1 MRITPQH
8 EQFGTPHK
16 ESRKLPAPADIVD
29 LLSGVSITPGTMSR
43 RSASFFEDDE
53 D

>member
-8 EQFGTPHK
+8 EQYGTPHK
-16 ESRKLPAPADIVD
+16 ESHKLPAPAEVVD
-29 LLSGVSITPGTMSR
+29 LLGGVGITPGTMSR
-43 RSASFFEDDE
+43 RTSSFFEGE